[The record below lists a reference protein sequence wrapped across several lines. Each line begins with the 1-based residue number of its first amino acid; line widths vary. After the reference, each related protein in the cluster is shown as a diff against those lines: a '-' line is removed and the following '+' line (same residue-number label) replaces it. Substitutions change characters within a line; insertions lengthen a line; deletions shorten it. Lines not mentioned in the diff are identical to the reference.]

1 MGSNI
6 SSPSMCLSMHRIFH
20 CLDSD
25 FFRYLLGYLEVFKTA
40 SFNQCGSKSPCAR
53 GLDLYDLSQQLWCM
67 SDMIER
73 ARGALVIGRPWPTG
87 GDGRMG
93 IRYWRFPITQYMWP
107 SSRLRT
113 AHPTKYSFIGN
124 ACSLIYALRLLIV
137 VRFEAAWQTSSAVN
151 ISQQAIKWFLSF
163 HSLNVDW
170 VPLRLRRRLLI
181 LHSTRQWGRCL

>member
-1 MGSNI
+1 
-6 SSPSMCLSMHRIFH
+6 
-20 CLDSD
+20 
-25 FFRYLLGYLEVFKTA
+25 
-40 SFNQCGSKSPCAR
+40 
-53 GLDLYDLSQQLWCM
+53 
-67 SDMIER
+67 MIER
-73 ARGALVIGRPWPTG
+73 ARDPLVIGWL
-87 GDGRMG
+87 GRDLRARVG

-124 ACSLIYALRLLIV
+124 ACSLIYALRLLIL
-137 VRFEAAWQTSSAVN
+137 VRFEAAWQSSSAVN

-181 LHSTRQWGRCL
+181 LHSTRQLTHAAQGLDIQQCCWVMSGSDSNRFSLTHICWIWLCLPLSNNCRSYSCDTINIRGIACTFLSRKPHIM